1 MTTERE
7 RLLNVEGTFNLRD
20 IGGYATEN
28 GGVVRWGVVLRGDSP
43 HRISRSGIDRLVQ
56 YGLRTVTDL
65 RQSEERLAAPNPLE
79 HLQGVRYLT
88 VSLSPTGLTNGALA
102 SLPDLYRAIL
112 DHAQPQLYQIFDALS
127 AEDALPALIHCHAG
141 KDRTGVVVALL
152 LGIAGVP
159 TETIAEDYAL
169 TGRYLHAEF
178 YEGLRRQVVAAGRNW
193 EAMQPF
199 LLSNEELMAGTLQY
213 LHDHYG
219 GGQRYLERIGI
230 SPARIEALRQALT
243 EVSAPQAGYV

>member
-7 RLLNVEGTFNLRD
+7 RRLAVEGTFNLRD
-20 IGGYATEN
+20 IGGYVTEN

-43 HRISRSGIDRLVQ
+43 HRISGIGIDHLVR

-65 RQSEERLAAPNPLE
+65 RQPEERLAAPNPLE
-79 HLQGVRYLT
+79 QVQGVRYLA

-112 DHAQPQLYQIFDALS
+112 DHAQTQLYQVFDVLS
-127 AEDALPALIHCHAG
+127 AENALPALIHCHAG

-152 LGIAGVP
+152 LSIAGVP
-159 TETIAEDYAL
+159 IETIAQDYAL
-169 TGRYLHAEF
+169 TGRYLNAEF
-178 YEGLRRQVVAAGRNW
+178 YEGLRRQVVAAGRDW

-199 LLSNEELMAGTLQY
+199 LLSDEELMAGTLQY
-213 LHDHYG
+213 LSEWYG
-219 GGQRYLERIGI
+219 GGQSYLERIGI

-243 EVSAPQAGYV
+243 EVPAPQAG